1 MASCSVLS
9 NFPENSLPII
19 SDDLVDSN
27 KEQLGYT
34 AEEMPDD
41 ITFKRQYGQSL
52 SVVAVF
58 VEHGNKITVQLAIL
72 SSIVSMPLSLQVFIG
87 R

>member
-1 MASCSVLS
+1 MS
-9 NFPENSLPII
+9 II

-41 ITFKRQYGQSL
+41 ITFKRQYGQ

>member
-1 MASCSVLS
+1 MNPTVASCSVLS

-19 SDDLVDSN
+19 SDDLVDTN

-41 ITFKRQYGQSL
+41 ITFKR
-52 SVVAVF
+52 
-58 VEHGNKITVQLAIL
+58 
-72 SSIVSMPLSLQVFIG
+72 
-87 R
+87 